1 MQTQKESLIKHT
13 SRANAAANQLANA
26 KSELNVAKRRIA
38 ELEQSEAALTENLR
52 FSQSEGRKLTE
63 QISKLESMLMEEAA
77 GAKHI
82 SSERDRMQDTI
93 NSLQGDLQK
102 SQGKKEELLKE
113 LNAVKQDV
121 SDLQILRRSE
131 HSNLEGQLAEANER
145 ITQLVETSREEQ
157 IK

>member
-1 MQTQKESLIKHT
+1 
-13 SRANAAANQLANA
+13 
-26 KSELNVAKRRIA
+26 
-38 ELEQSEAALTENLR
+38 
-52 FSQSEGRKLTE
+52 
-63 QISKLESMLMEEAA
+63 
-77 GAKHI
+77 
-82 SSERDRMQDTI
+82 MQDTI

-131 HSNLEGQLAEANER
+131 NSNLEGQLAEANER
-145 ITQLVETSREEQ
+145 ITQLVETSRKEQ

>member
-1 MQTQKESLIKHT
+1 
-13 SRANAAANQLANA
+13 
-26 KSELNVAKRRIA
+26 
-38 ELEQSEAALTENLR
+38 
-52 FSQSEGRKLTE
+52 
-63 QISKLESMLMEEAA
+63 MEEAA

-131 HSNLEGQLAEANER
+131 NSNLEGQLAEANER
-145 ITQLVETSREEQ
+145 ITQLVETSRKEQ